1 MDHLVLLLWHSLLI
15 SVFFAFLWRTGKK
28 ERFGLF
34 LKSFL
39 IMALGSM
46 ALGWLMY
53 WFP

>member
-1 MDHLVLLLWHSLLI
+1 MDHLVLLLWHSILI
-15 SVFFAFLWRTGKK
+15 SVFFAFLWRRSPKG
-28 ERFGLF
+28 RLRLF

-39 IMALGSM
+39 IMAVGSI